1 MAVIFD
7 MDGTL
12 IDSERIY
19 LEMWKEVVDVNR
31 YPGFMDLALR
41 MVGIP
46 AQDGKEIFCAKYGND
61 FPYEQIWNDLDNLFC
76 ERYKTEPVPLKS
88 GAKELLEHLRR
99 KGIKLAVASSTPSP
113 LVQNNLRNAGILEY
127 FDEIISGEMV
137 KRGKP
142 HPDIFLLAA
151 EKLGDDPA
159 DCTVIEDSPDGI
171 RAAYA
176 AGMKPIMIPDLIPP
190 TEEILA
196 KASAVFPS
204 LSELISVL

>member
-1 MAVIFD
+1 MTVIFD

-31 YPGFMDLALR
+31 YPGFMDLALH

-46 AQDGKEIFCAKYGND
+46 AQDGKEIFCERYGSD

-76 ERYKTEPVPLKS
+76 ERYKTEPIPLKP
-88 GAKELLEHLRR
+88 GVKELLEHLQN
-99 KGIKLAVASSTPSP
+99 KGIRLAVASSTPSP

-137 KRGKP
+137 YHGKP
-142 HPDIFLLAA
+142 SPEIFLLAA

-190 TEEILA
+190 SEEILS
-196 KASAVFPS
+196 KTSAVFPS

>member
-46 AQDGKEIFCAKYGND
+46 AQDGKEIFCERYGSD
-61 FPYEQIWNDLDNLFC
+61 FPYEKIWNDLDNLFC

-88 GAKELLEHLRR
+88 GAKLSVFGLSSASGNMGGTGSGDIEIKSDAY
-99 KGIKLAVASSTPSP
+99 KGV
-113 LVQNNLRNAGILEY
+113 
-127 FDEIISGEMV
+127 SGYEV
-137 KRGKP
+137 TITNIYDTERFCLTVLKVW
-142 HPDIFLLAA
+142 
-151 EKLGDDPA
+151 DDKNDRVCPG
-159 DCTVIEDSPDGI
+159 SQ
-171 RAAYA
+171 
-176 AGMKPIMIPDLIPP
+176 
-190 TEEILA
+190 
-196 KASAVFPS
+196 S
-204 LSELISVL
+204 